1 MRYNTVNYKLR
12 ETADIEIQES
22 AMSKKENTKKKKS
35 REEEEEEQLPPDV
48 KARRETYDWIQS
60 LMAAL
65 IVCVCIFIFFV
76 RVIDVSG
83 SSMNPTLY
91 NGDKMIVSDVFY
103 KPKAGD
109 VVVFKS
115 DTYDPNKAL
124 VKRIIATGGQEINID
139 FSTGTVYIDGEPIEE
154 DYIAELTRNKLDF
167 IGPKTVPEGCVF
179 VMGDNRNKS
188 TDSRKSEIGM
198 VDERT
203 IIGRVYCVIF
213 PLEELGLVK

>member
-1 MRYNTVNYKLR
+1 
-12 ETADIEIQES
+12 
-22 AMSKKENTKKKKS
+22 MSKKEKTKKDKAK
-35 REEEEEEQLPPDV
+35 EEEEQLPPDV

-60 LMAAL
+60 LMVAL
-65 IVCVCIFIFFV
+65 IVCVCIFIFFI

-91 NGDKMIVSDVFY
+91 NGDKMIVSDVLY

-109 VVVFKS
+109 VVVFRS

-124 VKRIIATGGQEINID
+124 VKRIIAPEGQEINID
-139 FSTGTVYIDGEPIEE
+139 FATGTVYIDGEPIEE
-154 DYIAELTRNKLDF
+154 EYIAELTRNKLDF

-203 IIGRVYCVIF
+203 ILGRVYCVIF